1 MAIYETLRQFN
12 HRTSTGQIVML
23 LELVQAAKQ
32 QLLLT
37 ERLPNGS
44 YHSTLLG
51 NDLAAAHGA
60 YNEAFARHIHLNQP
74 QQTPLFL

>member
-12 HRTSTGQIVML
+12 HRTRTGQIVML

-51 NDLAAAHGA
+51 TDLVAAHDA
-60 YNEAFARHIHLNQP
+60 YNVAFARRIHQP
-74 QQTPLFL
+74 QQTPLFS